1 MNGQNIWDEV
11 IPKSKSQNV
20 WDEVLAE
27 KPATESPLETWKA
40 ELSFFLKGLKGEEPY
55 RAQSVAEYIARTIPY
70 SAGSLIRGIITFPYE
85 AGKLIYEKAK
95 EESKAGGPAQIPV
108 GIAKGIWENI
118 EGLSRFIGEPIG
130 VYGIQRLKERWYLD
144 PIGSIVGIL
153 PLFKGLKGTL
163 AKKGIAPE
171 TFAQNV
177 VERVNK
183 GETVADALTNEMK
196 NIGIPEEQLPLFSE
210 KELISVPEGKVIMEK
225 PKPVEAKNTK
235 AVAVEVP
242 EIRPEVIEAASKE
255 FLKKEAE
262 KIIKQ
267 KPQIPE
273 NFDKSLL
280 PALKTFPEEVQPV
293 VAPFL
298 QNSYGEIKQ
307 KLGTFHLEDIEE
319 GAWAQLEKLGFEGLK
334 KRAYRRLQN
343 PIQNAARTHALA
355 NIAATYAAKL
365 AEIQN
370 KITQLHE
377 VQGLPLD
384 HLELA
389 KLTAQSLYLTAEL
402 ENIMKPVTYRRSS
415 PGIELKAWQ
424 ASKQVY
430 ENLASEELARKAI
443 QLGQGYV
450 KKEVYDNLVIL
461 GKYLRK
467 KGIELPPEKMEAF
480 VKGFINLDP
489 KTPGALLNYTRQWIE
504 PGFWQK
510 LSSYW
515 YNNVLYGIPSHLVNF
530 TGNLIK
536 GDVEAFAIK
545 PLSAIIDIPLSK
557 LKGVPRQ
564 FTKESILGYYAGVI
578 HGVEKGI
585 LKAFEVFKNGFDP
598 EELMSPNKWDIP
610 TLPVWKSPI
619 AQYTLELPT
628 RALKAADTLFKG
640 MWEEARKMELG
651 IRKLQETE
659 GLKNKSLR
667 EIFEEAR
674 KIAEND
680 PNIIEQASYWG
691 KWMTFN
697 EAPGKFTRIVL
708 KLRRDVPILT
718 PIIPFVR
725 IAGNL
730 LKQGNIEYSPAGFI
744 KLSGPPELA
753 AQYARAALGTG
764 LMTLGYIWYKAGNMT
779 LGTPRSPGE
788 RQRFYDIEKK
798 QPYSIKVGDKW
809 FPIRWIEPFCYPFLI
824 GAIIGKNIEEGKM
837 NEKSADAIIMTAAAE
852 TGRMLVNASYLNGL
866 SNLVEMPWG
875 YRDPAESM
883 KKMIENVAGGLI
895 PFSALLRNI
904 TYALDPEIKEAKIS
918 IPETLAA
925 NIPGLSKMVE
935 PRLTIFGEPVER
947 PGGKL
952 RAVLR
957 AVPTEIPKDV
967 LSNELSRL
975 EINITFPSKKVM
987 GIELDDEDY
996 RKLKTIA
1003 GQKTKE
1009 ALQRLVSSAYYHR
1022 LPDEWKKKLIMRTVD
1037 RARDLARIEFLR
1049 QTKLKDLSKY
1059 LSQGKLNTAIS
1070 MMEQ

>member
-1 MNGQNIWDEV
+1 MLKN
-11 IPKSKSQNV
+11 PKAN
-20 WDEVLAE
+20 A
-27 KPATESPLETWKA
+27 
-40 ELSFFLKGLKGEEPY
+40 
-55 RAQSVAEYIARTIPY
+55 IRT
-70 SAGSLIRGIITFPYE
+70 
-85 AGKLIYEKAK
+85 
-95 EESKAGGPAQIPV
+95 Q
-108 GIAKGIWENI
+108 
-118 EGLSRFIGEPIG
+118 
-130 VYGIQRLKERWYLD
+130 
-144 PIGSIVGIL
+144 
-153 PLFKGLKGTL
+153 
-163 AKKGIAPE
+163 
-171 TFAQNV
+171 
-177 VERVNK
+177 
-183 GETVADALTNEMK
+183 
-196 NIGIPEEQLPLFSE
+196 
-210 KELISVPEGKVIMEK
+210 
-225 PKPVEAKNTK
+225 
-235 AVAVEVP
+235 
-242 EIRPEVIEAASKE
+242 
-255 FLKKEAE
+255 
-262 KIIKQ
+262 
-267 KPQIPE
+267 
-273 NFDKSLL
+273 
-280 PALKTFPEEVQPV
+280 
-293 VAPFL
+293 
-298 QNSYGEIKQ
+298 
-307 KLGTFHLEDIEE
+307 
-319 GAWAQLEKLGFEGLK
+319 
-334 KRAYRRLQN
+334 
-343 PIQNAARTHALA
+343 ALA
-355 NIAATYAAKL
+355 DMAATYANELTK
-365 AEIQN
+365 IQQQI
-370 KITQLHE
+370 KQLHE
-377 VQGLPLD
+377 IQGLPLD
-384 HLELA
+384 SPEVA
-389 KLTAQSLYLTAEL
+389 KLTAQALHFTNEL
-402 ENIMKPVTYRRSS
+402 NSAMEIFGFRRR
-415 PGIELKAWQ
+415 GAGQTLVALKAT
-424 ASKQVY
+424 KDVY
-430 ENLASEELARKAI
+430 ENLASEGLARKAI
-443 QLGQGYV
+443 ELGQGYV
-450 KKEVYDNLVIL
+450 KEEVIKNLTML
-461 GKYLRK
+461 GKFLRK
-467 KGIELPPEKMEAF
+467 KGLELPPEKMEAF
-480 VKGFINLDP
+480 VKGFINLEP

-515 YNNVLYGIPSHLVNF
+515 YNNVLFGIPTHLVNL
-530 TGNLIK
+530 TGNFLK
-536 GDVEAFAIK
+536 GSVESFVIK
-545 PLSAIIDIPLSK
+545 PLSSITDIPVSK

-564 FTKESILGYYAGVI
+564 FTKESILGYYAGTI
-578 HGVEKGI
+578 HGLEKGI
-585 LKAFEVFKNGFDP
+585 LKAFEVFKNGFAP
-598 EELMSPNKWDIP
+598 EELINPNKWDIP
-610 TLPVWKSPI
+610 SLPVWKSPI

-640 MWEEARKMELG
+640 IWEEARKMELG

-697 EAPGKFTRIVL
+697 EAPGKFTKIIL
-708 KLRRDVPILT
+708 KLRRDVPVLT

-730 LKQGNIEYSPAGFI
+730 LKQGNIEYSPVGFI

-798 QPYSIKVGDKW
+798 QPYSIKIGDKW

-837 NEKSADAIIMTAAAE
+837 NEKSAETIIMTAAAE

-866 SNLVEMPWG
+866 SNLIEMPWG
-875 YRDPAESM
+875 YRDPSESM
-883 KKMIENVAGGLI
+883 KQMIENVAGGLV

-1003 GQKTKE
+1003 GQRTKE

-1022 LPDEWKKKLIMRTVD
+1022 LPDEWKKKLIMRTVNQ
-1037 RARDLARIEFLR
+1037 ARDIARIEFLR